1 MKSHFATILIGIAAI
16 AMIFGVVY
24 TMRAFSAATT
34 RITLHEPKP
43 GVTCAAMVTS
53 DGAAISCWKD

>member
-1 MKSHFATILIGIAAI
+1 MKSFALNALAAVVI
-16 AMIFGVVY
+16 VACVFGVVY
-24 TMRAFSAATT
+24 AMRAFSSATT